1 MIKLI
6 GAAIDQCAGI
16 SGAIDTPQLIADRLV
31 PPLQLESIIRYTSDG
46 KDIDA
51 LSNYFTQLAILVK
64 DTLISGVLPV
74 VVGGDHSCAIG
85 TWSGVAA
92 YFASR
97 GQTLGLIWIDA
108 HMDAHTPETTLSGN
122 LHGMPLAVL
131 LGHGYTSLVN
141 ILTNN
146 PKLKPEN
153 VVLIGIRSHEEDE
166 MLLLQQLGV
175 KVYYNYDVAKEGFT
189 HIFTKAWDDLSL
201 RVDKIGMSIDVDGFD
216 PEFTPGVGTAEPD
229 GLDFDHFIEELAKI
243 NIAQL
248 AAVEITEA
256 NISLDNED
264 KTLNCVLEIIYQ
276 INQLVNKI

>member
-6 GAAIDQCAGI
+6 GAAIDQCAGV
-16 SGAIDTPQLIADRLV
+16 SGAIDTPQLVADRLA
-31 PPLQLESIIRYTSDG
+31 PPLQLDNIIRYTSDG
-46 KDIDA
+46 NNIEA
-51 LSNYFTQLAILVK
+51 LSNYFTQLAVLVK
-64 DTLISGVLPV
+64 DTLTAGLLPV

-85 TWSGVAA
+85 TWSGVGA

-122 LHGMPLAVL
+122 VHGMPLAVL
-131 LGHGYTSLVN
+131 LGHGYASLVN
-141 ILTNN
+141 ILTSN

-166 MLLLQQLGV
+166 MRLLQQLGV
-175 KVYYNYDVAKEGFT
+175 KVYYNHDVALESFS
-189 HIFTKAWDDLSL
+189 HIFSKAWDDLSS

-229 GLDFDHFIEELAKI
+229 GIDFDHFIEELPNI

-248 AAVEITEA
+248 AAVEISET
-256 NISLDNED
+256 NPYLDDED
-264 KTLNCVLEIIYQ
+264 KTLNCVLEIIYK
-276 INQLVNKI
+276 INKLVDNI